1 VVYNAA
7 VGTAPLRPL
16 TMRESAFYASGI
28 FGANVVYA
36 FLNLAAGLYLIR
48 YPEVPAWAVGLLSQ
62 ERSLAGAVVQPI
74 VGAWSDRTRTRIGRR
89 KPFFIGGVALTAAS
103 LLFLAGFPPIV
114 PMLIVLSINAFFLNV
129 AVDPYYA
136 LMSDLVPID
145 QRARVGAIQAIFNM
159 LGQVVATLAMLF
171 FWDRSP
177 ALVFVIVAI
186 VLVVSFAITTVF
198 VKEPLP
204 PPLVRGEKVRLDVGS
219 YVRGVLSQ
227 RELVKYVLAAALFW
241 LGTGGVLPY
250 LTRFGVNVLGL
261 SEGDSSQLFLPALG
275 GTIVGAIPAGYLA
288 SRRGKKPVIAA
299 GVLVF
304 GLIALVGSQVE
315 TTTQALI
322 VMFFVGIAN
331 GFWTTLAIPLLIDLV
346 PPERAAEMTGLGSAV
361 WSLAQPIGAVVAG
374 LLIEGFGTYRVSF
387 IGAAVFVLLS
397 FVTLLTVHPERAV
410 VAQRQPA
417 AT

>member
-1 VVYNAA
+1 VYNAA
-7 VGTAPLRPL
+7 VETAPQRPL

-136 LMSDLVPID
+136 LMSDLVPIE
-145 QRARVGAIQAIFNM
+145 QRARVGAVQAIFNM

-177 ALVFVIVAI
+177 GLVFVIVAV
-186 VLVVSFAITTVF
+186 VLVISFGITTVF
-198 VKEPLP
+198 VKEPPP
-204 PPLVRGEKVRLDVGS
+204 PPLVSGERVRLDVGS

-387 IGAAVFVLLS
+387 IGAAAFVLLS
-397 FVTLLTVHPERAV
+397 FVTLLTVHPERTV

-417 AT
+417 AS

>member
-1 VVYNAA
+1 VYNAG
-7 VGTAPLRPL
+7 VDVTSPRPL
-16 TMRESAFYASGI
+16 SLRESAIYACGI

-74 VGAWSDRTRTRIGRR
+74 VGAWSDRARTPIGRR

-103 LLFLAGFPPIV
+103 LLFLSGFPPIV

-136 LMSDLVPID
+136 LMSDLVPIG

-177 ALVFVIVAI
+177 ALVFVIVAV
-186 VLVVSFAITTVF
+186 VLVVSFGITTVF
-198 VKEPLP
+198 TREPPP
-204 PPLVRGEKVRLDVGS
+204 PPLIAGDRVRLDVAA
-219 YVRGVLSQ
+219 YVRGILSQ
-227 RELVKYVLAAALFW
+227 RELVKYVMAAALFW

-374 LLIEGFGTYRVSF
+374 LLIESFGTYRVSF

-397 FVTLLTVHPERAV
+397 FLLLLTVHPERAV
-410 VAQRQPA
+410 VAQRRPA
-417 AT
+417 A